1 MIGSLGFPEIIMIFV
16 VVMLLFGPKKLPEF
30 AKMLGKII
38 REVRSTVDHAKNTIS
53 EEIDLNL
60 DAEDTELLPPEED
73 KDKKETKTEKKEKIK
88 DE

>member
-53 EEIDLNL
+53 EEMDINL
-60 DAEDTELLPPEED
+60 EEEDSELLPPD
-73 KDKKETKTEKKEKIK
+73 KPANGESHKPERKIK